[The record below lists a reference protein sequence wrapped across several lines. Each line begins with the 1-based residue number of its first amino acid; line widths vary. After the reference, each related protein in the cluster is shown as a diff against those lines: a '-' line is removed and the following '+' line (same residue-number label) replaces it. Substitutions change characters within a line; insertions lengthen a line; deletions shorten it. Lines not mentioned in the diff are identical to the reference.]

1 MEARAEEQ
9 RKAKAKADA
18 DWRHLQRVRELKRA
32 EEESQ
37 REKEVSFQTLPNLS

>member
-18 DWRHLQRVRELKRA
+18 DWRHQQRERELKRA
-32 EEESQ
+32 AEECQ
-37 REKEVSFQTLPNLS
+37 REREVSLQTLPNLS